1 MRLACAKDFYNGP
14 VYTNY
19 RHHEGYAKRAAL
31 FQNFPEPVCI
41 VGCGFGFLV
50 QELLKL
56 KKDCWGIDASPYAIE
71 NRVTKRVVLG
81 NILDFTPEA
90 RTLITEDMLPY
101 LTDNEAVIAAKRCGA
116 KGATVVHLVT
126 ESGEADLNY
135 HSLGQWM
142 ALTHQLTISLEGM

>member
-1 MRLACAKDFYNGP
+1 MRLACAEDFYNGP
-14 VYTNY
+14 IYTDY

-31 FQNFPEPVCI
+31 FQDFPEPICI

-56 KKDCWGIDASPYAIE
+56 EKDCWGIDASPYAIE
-71 NRVTKRVVLG
+71 NRVTDRVLLG

-101 LTDNEAVIAAKRCGA
+101 LTDQEARIAAKRCGA
-116 KGATVVHLVT
+116 KGAIVVHLVT

-135 HSLGQWM
+135 HSLIYWTQ
-142 ALTHQLTISLEGM
+142 LTHQLTVSLEGM